1 MRIRELEEKRK
12 NNNIETFK
20 EFYKYF
26 KKADYNLS
34 LKHIIAM
41 YKIYVK

>member
-1 MRIRELEEKRK
+1 MKRV
-12 NNNIETFK
+12 ETLK

-34 LKHIIAM
+34 LKRIVRM
-41 YKIYVK
+41 YKIYIG